1 MIFNE
6 CKTCEKNTFFM
17 FEEYEGCINEDCEN
31 INWEIKLEYK
41 ELIFFRISK
50 ILKLCGCGNPKG
62 VINFFKEFLD
72 LKTFLSNKK
81 ITWSEYYTKQKKLFE
96 TNLENLMWFV
106 EYFLDDGGITGHGG
120 NVSGSWL
127 IDFELKELL
136 DIYCE

>member
-17 FEEYEGCINEDCEN
+17 FEEYEGCINEYCEN

-41 ELIFFRISK
+41 ELIFFKISK
-50 ILKLCGCGNPKG
+50 ILKLCGCGNPER

-72 LKTFLSNKK
+72 LKILFTKK
-81 ITWSEYYTKQKKLFE
+81 EITWSEHHFKQQILFVN
-96 TNLENLMWFV
+96 NLENLIWFV
-106 EYFLDDGGITGHGG
+106 EYFLDDCGITSHGG
-120 NVSGSWL
+120 NACGSWL